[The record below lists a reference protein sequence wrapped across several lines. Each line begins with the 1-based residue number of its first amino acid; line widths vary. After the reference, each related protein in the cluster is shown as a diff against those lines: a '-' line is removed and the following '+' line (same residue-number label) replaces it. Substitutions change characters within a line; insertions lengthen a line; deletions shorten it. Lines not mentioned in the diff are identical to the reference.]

1 MSKNTYYDGYPLIDQ
16 FTINGLDTQTNYRIY
31 DRNGENYT
39 VTEEISPDGSITVK
53 ETGRSN
59 NIPVKITTKYEPGQI
74 EPISSDTTYY
84 EMPKDRYSSYLRL
97 KREFEKT
104 PFEKAGITNVKDFI
118 NWGKKELK
126 NYLEYVRRNSVN
138 RKPLNI

>member
-1 MSKNTYYDGYPLIDQ
+1 MSKNTYYDGYPLIND
-16 FTINGLDTQTNYRIY
+16 FTINGLDRQTNFRIY

-39 VTEEISPDGSITVK
+39 VTEEILPDGSTTVR
-53 ETGRSN
+53 EIGRSN
-59 NIPVKITTKYEPGQI
+59 NIPVKIITKYEPGQT
-74 EPISSDTTYY
+74 EPISSDTTYH
-84 EMPKDRYSSYLRL
+84 EMPKDYYSSYLHL
-97 KREFEKT
+97 KRAFEKT

-126 NYLEYVRRNSVN
+126 NYLDYVRRNSVN